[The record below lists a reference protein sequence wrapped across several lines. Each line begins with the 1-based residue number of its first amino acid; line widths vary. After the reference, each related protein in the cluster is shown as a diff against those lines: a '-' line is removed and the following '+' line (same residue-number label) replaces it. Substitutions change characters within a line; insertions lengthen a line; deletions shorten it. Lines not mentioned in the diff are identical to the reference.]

1 MRKTRRMFRPV
12 GVLTALALLISA
24 CGTATQS
31 PSATTSATAAASAT
45 ASASAAPS
53 EAAWQPEFV
62 DGVLQPLPDGFP
74 SGQITIATQ
83 GEAGDDDGIFAR
95 QFQQAAGAVS
105 PVAVN
110 VIDRPD
116 LGNQWELVKYITEQP
131 GGTDGAILQVAT
143 FPGAAMDL
151 LVVPIEQDLGL
162 TLADFDMLMLSEN
175 VPYVL
180 ISRVDAPWGTD
191 INKFIE
197 YAKAN
202 EGDVKAL
209 IRGPDSATTLSY
221 QDFARQV
228 GIVTNDVVG
237 GSSTDI
243 ISTIGAGEGDVAMVL
258 VGNAL
263 PVIDAGRAVVL
274 SCTGASDPCA
284 GPFDPVPPIASITGQ
299 LSPWGGNRGLTINK
313 DAPDLHRAWMDAF
326 VRAVVDTDAFK
337 EARATIPGLSMI
349 DGANPEKLEL
359 SKAAYTVAYDILKDQ
374 GLLDPSAPLPDALDA
389 GQ

>member
-1 MRKTRRMFRPV
+1 MRKTWRMSRPV
-12 GVLTALALLISA
+12 GIVAALALLTSA
-24 CGTATQS
+24 CTGPATQS
-31 PSATTSATAAASAT
+31 PSATAGAPASAAASAT
-45 ASASAAPS
+45 AAPT
-53 EAAWQPEFV
+53 EAAWAPEFV

-83 GEAGDDDGIFAR
+83 GEAGDDDGIYAR
-95 QFQQAAGAVS
+95 QFQEAAGAIS

-116 LGNQWELVKYITEQP
+116 FGNQWELVNWVTEQP

-151 LVVPIEQDLGL
+151 LVVPIEQELGL
-162 TLADFDMLMLSEN
+162 TLADFDTIMLSEN

-180 ISRVDAPWGTD
+180 ISRIDAPWGTD
-191 INKFIE
+191 IAKFIE

-202 EGDVKAL
+202 EGTVKAL

-221 QDFARQV
+221 QDFARKV

-237 GSSTDI
+237 GSSSDI
-243 ISTIGAGEGDVAMVL
+243 IATIGAGEGDVAMTL
-258 VGNAL
+258 VGNSL
-263 PVIDAGRAVVL
+263 PVIEAGRAVVL

-284 GPFDPVPPIASITGQ
+284 GPFDPVPSIAGITGEI
-299 LSPWGGNRGLTINK
+299 SPWGGNRGMTINN

-326 VRAVVDTDAFK
+326 VRAVVATDGFK
-337 EARATIPGLSMI
+337 EARLKVPGLSLT
-349 DGANPEKLEL
+349 DGANAEKVEL

-374 GLLDPSAPLPDALDA
+374 GLLDPSAPLPDDLDA